1 MRMTSRLAQR
11 KALMRLPLVLSAICL
26 AVACSSQDSIE
37 PEQPRPVK
45 TMVVAAGD
53 DPHLRVFPGRVE
65 ASKKVD
71 LAFQVPGLLLEL
83 PRKEGDRV
91 RKGDV
96 IARLRQDEYQARLKT
111 AQGQLDQ
118 ARATLTA
125 LQAGERSE
133 EQLRRESQLRA
144 AEANLANTRTEFDRY
159 ARLVKS
165 RAVSQSDYQRAETAY
180 HIAQEEHEAA
190 RLIAEKGTIART
202 EDIEGQEGV
211 VRGLEGRRAEA
222 NLQLRDSTLR
232 APYDGVIAQILVDEG
247 QNITAGAPVVKF
259 QDTRQIDIVVDVPEA
274 FMANEIR
281 SGAIKRMFA
290 ELSSAPGWQLPV
302 TIKEAAQVAD
312 PATQTF
318 QVRFAMQVPA
328 GITPLPGMTATVTAA
343 YQEPGMPDQ
352 RILVPMS
359 AISLTEAGEQVA
371 WVVGPDQTV
380 SRRLVKMGTATGG
393 QIEITEGLQP
403 GDRIAVAGVRFLR
416 EGMKVTDLGDA
427 LGEDR

>member
-1 MRMTSRLAQR
+1 MRMASRFGEC
-11 KALMRLPLVLSAICL
+11 KALLQLLPLLSAICL
-26 AVACSSQDSIE
+26 GVGCSSRESLE
-37 PEQPRPVK
+37 PEQPRPIK
-45 TMVVAAGD
+45 TMVVAAGEE
-53 DPHLRVFPGRVE
+53 PRLRVLPGRVE

-71 LAFQVPGLLLEL
+71 LAFQVPGLLLDV
-83 PRKEGDRV
+83 RGKEGDRV

-190 RLIAEKGTIART
+190 RLIAEKGTVART
-202 EDIEGQEGV
+202 EDIEGQEAV

-222 NLQLRDSTLR
+222 NVQLRDSILR

-247 QNITAGAPVVKF
+247 QNITAGVPVVKF
-259 QDTRQIDIVVDVPEA
+259 QDARDIDIVVDVPEA
-274 FMANEIR
+274 FMASEIR
-281 SGAIKRMFA
+281 PGAIQRMFA
-290 ELSSAPGWQLPV
+290 EVSSAPGWQIPV
-302 TIKEAAQVAD
+302 TIKEATQVAD

-318 QVRFAMQVPA
+318 QVRFGMRAPA
-328 GITPLPGMTATVTAA
+328 SITALPGMTATVTLA
-343 YQEPGMPDQ
+343 YQEPGIDGR
-352 RILVPMS
+352 RILVPIS

-371 WVVGPDQTV
+371 WVLKPDQTV
-380 SRRLVKMGTATGG
+380 SRRPVKMGTPTDG
-393 QIEITEGLQP
+393 QIEISEGLRP
-403 GDRIAVAGVRFLR
+403 GDRIAVAGVSFLR